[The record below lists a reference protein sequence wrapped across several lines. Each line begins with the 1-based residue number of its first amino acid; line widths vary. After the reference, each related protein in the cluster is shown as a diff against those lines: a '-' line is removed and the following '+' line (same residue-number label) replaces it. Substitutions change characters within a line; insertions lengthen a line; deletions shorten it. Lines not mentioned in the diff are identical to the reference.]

1 MSMARRP
8 EVRAGAPA
16 LLLGTVLVLTALNLR
31 AAVTSVGPV
40 LRQLQLDLGMSD
52 TVAGVLTTL
61 PVVCFGLFGLL
72 ASRVG
77 RRLGVETALIAALA
91 TVAVGLA
98 VRALAPTTGVLLLT
112 SLVALAGIGVGNVLV
127 PVVVKAWFPYDVGRA
142 TGWYSMAISAGTA
155 LPAAL
160 TVPAAGLLGGWRGGL
175 GVWALPAAAALLPWW
190 WLGRTRRRRAGRHA
204 DPSGSALDGD
214 ASPAPRE
221 ALKVDGPRRATGPR
235 SRAASAPPPA
245 AVHRQLK
252 AWALAGFFGLQ
263 SLEAYTAM
271 GWLPAIFQDAG
282 VPAGRAGVLLAVTM
296 VLGMPISLLLPRLAA
311 RSDDQ
316 RVYVVGLIVV
326 SLGAYLGLILAPAAA
341 PLLWAVLLGI
351 GLGAFPLALVLIGLR
366 ASSAQGTAALS
377 SLAQGAGYILAA
389 TGPVTVGALHD
400 LTGEWTWPLLT
411 LVALLVP
418 KLVLGLIAA
427 GPGTVDGEPRPGAPR

>member
-1 MSMARRP
+1 MTRP
-8 EVRAGAPA
+8 PVARAGAPA

-40 LRQLQLDLGMSD
+40 LRQLQLDLEMSD
-52 TVAGVLTTL
+52 TVAGVLTSL
-61 PVVCFGLFGLL
+61 PVVCFGLVGLL
-72 ASRVG
+72 ASRFG
-77 RRLGVETALIAALA
+77 RRVGTETALVAALVA
-91 TVAVGLA
+91 IAVGLV
-98 VRALAPTTGVLLLT
+98 VRALAPTAGWLLLS
-112 SLVALAGIGVGNVLV
+112 SLIALAGIAVGNVLV

-142 TGWYSMAISAGTA
+142 TGWYSMAIAAGTA

-160 TVPAAGLLGGWRGGL
+160 TVPAAAALGGWRGGL

-190 WLGRTRRRRAGRHA
+190 WLGRTRRGRGGRRGRSGRRADLR
-204 DPSGSALDGD
+204 DGSAPTADLRAGAAPTGD
-214 ASPAPRE
+214 PGAVSASP
-221 ALKVDGPRRATGPR
+221 V
-235 SRAASAPPPA
+235 

-282 VPAGRAGVLLAVTM
+282 VPAGRAGALLAVTM
-296 VLGMPISLLLPRLAA
+296 VLGVPISLLLPRLAA

-316 RVYVVGLIVV
+316 RPYAVALVVV
-326 SLGAYLGLILAPAAA
+326 SVCAYLGLILAPAAA
-341 PLLWAVLLGI
+341 PLLWAVLLGV

-366 ASSAQGTAALS
+366 ASSARATAALS
-377 SLAQGAGYILAA
+377 SLAQGAGYTLAA

-411 LVALLVP
+411 LVALLLP
-418 KLVLGLIAA
+418 KLALGLIAA
-427 GPGTVDGEPRPGAPR
+427 APGTVDGGGSR

>member
-1 MSMARRP
+1 MTRP
-8 EVRAGAPA
+8 PVARAGAPA

-52 TVAGVLTTL
+52 TVAGVLTSL

-72 ASRVG
+72 ASRLARRVG
-77 RRLGVETALIAALA
+77 TETALVASLAAISG
-91 TVAVGLA
+91 GLLI
-98 VRALAPTTGVLLLT
+98 RALAPTTGWLLLT
-112 SLVALAGIGVGNVLV
+112 SLLSLAGIAVGNVLV
-127 PVVVKAWFPYDVGRA
+127 PVVVKTWFPHEVGRA
-142 TGWYSMAISAGTA
+142 TGWYSMAIAAGTA

-160 TVPAAGLLGGWRGGL
+160 TVPAASVLGGWRGGL
-175 GVWALPAAAALLPWW
+175 GIWALPAAAALLPWW
-190 WLGRTRRRRAGRHA
+190 WLSRTRRRRGGRGAEVPLPAAG
-204 DPSGSALDGD
+204 GDG
-214 ASPAPRE
+214 ARVTRE
-221 ALKVDGPRRATGPR
+221 AAPGPDEAAHAHDSSAGSSVP
-235 SRAASAPPPA
+235 ASAPQ

-282 VPAGRAGVLLAVTM
+282 VPAGRAGALLAVTM
-296 VLGMPISLLLPRLAA
+296 VLGVPISLLLPRLAA

-316 RVYVVGLIVV
+316 RAYVVGLIVV
-326 SLGAYLGLILAPAAA
+326 SVSAYLGLILAPATA

-366 ASSAQGTAALS
+366 ASTTRGTAALS
-377 SLAQGAGYILAA
+377 SLAQGAGYTLAA

-418 KLVLGLIAA
+418 KLVVGLIAA
-427 GPGTVDGEPRPGAPR
+427 GPGTVDGVLDQRT